1 MVVGTEAGM
10 VVVMLVG
17 MLVGLAVAITAAA
30 ISVVTVSGT
39 RMVEAGIM
47 EGCGS

>member
-10 VVVMLVG
+10 VVVMLVD

-39 RMVEAGIM
+39 RMVEAGITV
-47 EGCGS
+47 GCG

>member
-17 MLVGLAVAITAAA
+17 MAVAITAAA

-39 RMVEAGIM
+39 RMVAAGIM
-47 EGCGS
+47 VGCGS